1 MKVLVIEDDP
11 NILEAI
17 SVCFRLRWIGI
28 ELVTASNGE
37 EGIRLAENESPDVII
52 LDIGLPDI
60 SGFEVLEQIR
70 LFSDVPVIILTVR
83 GEEMDKVR
91 GLELGADDYITKP
104 FNHMELLARVRTV
117 LKRASRSGFAD
128 SQSKFIHG
136 ELMVDFE
143 ARTVSS
149 SGEVVKLT
157 PTEYKILYLLVRNV
171 DRVVTHRKLMY
182 EIWGEDYV
190 ENPDRLRTYIRRLRD
205 KLKDEPPRVLLT
217 EHGLDYKLL
226 SLV

>member
-1 MKVLVIEDDP
+1 MKILIIEDDT

-17 SVCFRLRWIGI
+17 SVCFRLRWLGVELVSTTSGEKGI
-28 ELVTASNGE
+28 EL
-37 EGIRLAENESPDVII
+37 AESESPDVII
-52 LDIGLPDI
+52 LDIGLPDT

-104 FNHMELLARVRTV
+104 FNHMELLARVKTV
-117 LKRASRSGFAD
+117 LKRTQMTELKG
-128 SQSKFIHG
+128 SQSKFISG
-136 ELMVDFE
+136 KLVIDFE
-143 ARTVSS
+143 ARTVSTN
-149 SGEVVKLT
+149 GEVTKLT

-182 EIWGEDYV
+182 EIWGEDYI
-190 ENPDRLRTYIRRLRD
+190 ENTDRLRTYIRRLRD
-205 KLKDEPPRVLLT
+205 KLKDNPPRILLT
-217 EHGLDYKLL
+217 EHGLGYKLL
-226 SLV
+226 SLI

>member
-1 MKVLVIEDDP
+1 VKVLVIEDDP
-11 NILEAI
+11 SILEAI
-17 SVCFRLRWIGI
+17 SVCFRLRWAGV
-28 ELVTASNGE
+28 ELVATSNGE
-37 EGIRLAENESPDVII
+37 EGIRLAESEAPDVII

-70 LFSDVPVIILTVR
+70 LFSDVPVIVLTVR

-117 LKRASRSGFAD
+117 LKRANRSEFNDGQSRFVN
-128 SQSKFIHG
+128 G
-136 ELMVDFE
+136 ELVVDFE

-149 SGEVVKLT
+149 KGGMARLT
-157 PTEYKILYLLVRNV
+157 PTEYKILYLLVRNA

-182 EIWGEDYV
+182 EVWGEDYV
-190 ENPDRLRTYIRRLRD
+190 ENTDRLRTYIRRLRD
-205 KLKDEPPRVLLT
+205 KLKDNPPRILLT
-217 EHGLDYKLL
+217 EHGLGYKFL

>member
-11 NILEAI
+11 SILEAV
-17 SVCFRLRWIGI
+17 SVCFRLRWIGV
-28 ELVTASNGE
+28 EMATTSNGE
-37 EGIRLAENESPDVII
+37 EGIRLAESESPDVII

-117 LKRASRSGFAD
+117 LKRASRSGFAE
-128 SQSKFIHG
+128 SQSRFVNG

-143 ARTVSS
+143 TRTVSS
-149 SGEVVKLT
+149 NGEVVKLT

-190 ENPDRLRTYIRRLRD
+190 ENTDRLRTYIRRLRD
-205 KLKDEPPRVLLT
+205 KLKDEPPRFLLT
-217 EHGLDYKLL
+217 EHGLGYKLL